1 LDLAGATTL
10 AEAQAQVNF
19 SIRLPVYPED
29 LGQPDRV
36 FFQRIGGPAVVLV
49 WLDDTQPDRVRL
61 SLHQLGPGTFAEK
74 GNPGQVQETTVNGQR
89 AIWAEG
95 PYVLQ
100 FRQGRRVDFDLR
112 RLVEGR
118 VLIWV
123 EGQITYRLE
132 SSLSME
138 EAVRVAESLR

>member
-1 LDLAGATTL
+1 VILVWARPD
-10 AEAQAQVNF
+10 
-19 SIRLPVYPED
+19 
-29 LGQPDRV
+29 QPDQV
-36 FFQRIGGPAVVLV
+36 G
-49 WLDDTQPDRVRL
+49 L

-74 GNPGQVQETTVNGQR
+74 GEPGQIQETTVNGQR

-100 FRQGRRVDFDLR
+100 FRRGNQVDFDFR

-123 EGQITYRLE
+123 EGEVTYRLE
-132 SSLSME
+132 TDLPLE